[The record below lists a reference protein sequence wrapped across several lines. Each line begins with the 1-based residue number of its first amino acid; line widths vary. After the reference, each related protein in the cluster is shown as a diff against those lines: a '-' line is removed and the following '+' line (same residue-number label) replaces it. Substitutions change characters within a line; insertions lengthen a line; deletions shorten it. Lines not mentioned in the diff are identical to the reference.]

1 MSKVKNYMDSNKTK
15 ARHRNRIDESRRTK
29 ANRIRKCENW
39 TYNVLRGGYYHVTEH
54 ESYRYEIIQNKP
66 FVIRT
71 TDWEHYFKTGE
82 RITRTTTGIK
92 PIHKECI
99 ETRIKPV
106 SILKR
111 NSKRSAKFLKTRA
124 KRKIRRSSFI
134 TEEDYYLPQRNKY
147 KRDYDIEW
155 ACW

>member
-1 MSKVKNYMDSNKTK
+1 MSKVKNYMDSNKEK
-15 ARHRNRIDESRRTK
+15 ALHRNRIDESRHIK
-29 ANRIRKCENW
+29 AKRIRKCNNW
-39 TYNVLRGGYYHVTEH
+39 TYSVLRGGYYHVTEH
-54 ESYRYEIIQNKP
+54 KSYRYEIIQNKP
-66 FVIRT
+66 IVIRT

-82 RITRTTTGIK
+82 RITRTTTGIR
-92 PIHKECI
+92 PIHKECV

-111 NSKRSAKFLKTRA
+111 NSTRSAKFLKKRA

-134 TEEDYYLPQRNKY
+134 TGEDYVLPQRNKY

>member
-1 MSKVKNYMDSNKTK
+1 MSKVKNYMDSNKEK
-15 ARHRNRIDESRRTK
+15 ALHRNRIDESRRTK

-66 FVIRT
+66 IVIRST
-71 TDWEHYFKTGE
+71 HLNNGE
-82 RITRTTTGIK
+82 RITRTTTLIK
-92 PIHKECI
+92 PIHKERI
-99 ETRIKPV
+99 VTRLKPV

-134 TEEDYYLPQRNKY
+134 TGEDYVLPQRNKY
-147 KRDYDIEW
+147 KRDYDIER